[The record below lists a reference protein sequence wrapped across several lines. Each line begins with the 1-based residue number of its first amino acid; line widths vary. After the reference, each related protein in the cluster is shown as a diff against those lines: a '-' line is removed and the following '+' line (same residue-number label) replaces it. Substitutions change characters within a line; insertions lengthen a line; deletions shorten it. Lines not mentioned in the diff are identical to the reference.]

1 MAPCEKT
8 AKQNHG
14 IILGD
19 KLQGSFIINS
29 TLLATFFRFSKT
41 KNLEAVFQIKAGSQG
56 EVN

>member
-19 KLQGSFIINS
+19 KLPGSFTINS
-29 TLLATFFRFSKT
+29 ILLATFSCFSKT
-41 KNLEAVFQIKAGSQG
+41 KILEAVFQIKAGSQ
-56 EVN
+56 VKVY